1 MTGGDVFVLVT
12 FIVLLSGAALSIYY
26 GKRSE

>member
-1 MTGGDVFVLVT
+1 MTGGDLFVLVT

-26 GKRSE
+26 GERSE